1 MLMAKSEGPSWKG
14 GSFYISFNRNE
25 NLGKSNNI
33 EEWTTPQLLVNK
45 PGHIVWYP
53 SLQPFGSGEDI
64 SARYTCLRLGKEA
77 RLFYKDMHG
86 DTSEYISEY
95 TIRFNK

>member
-14 GSFYISFNRNE
+14 GSIYISFNKNE
-25 NLGKSNNI
+25 DLSNGTNI
-33 EEWTTPQLLVNK
+33 EGWTKPQLLVHK

-53 SLQPFGSGEDI
+53 SLQPMNTKEDV
-64 SARYTCLRLGKEA
+64 AAKNTCLRLGKEA

-95 TIRFNK
+95 IIRFNK